1 MADDTRSPLQDA
13 GAMGMYLLIAAL
25 GMLFAGSV
33 VGYLAIR
40 SAHQPWPPP
49 GFPVLPR
56 SLWLSTLCILLCSV
70 TIQRALRAVR
80 GGEKRD
86 RSNLCAAPEG
96 PFRQI
101 GPVPFFARALRR
113 NLTFTLALGVAF
125 LALQTFAWWQVVRQI
140 QQPSENL
147 GPYLKLFYVLTG
159 LHAAHVLGGLGTLAV
174 VTRRAWAGRYSP
186 TYYPGVRYSA
196 IYWHFLD
203 AVWCVLFVV
212 VYLM

>member
-1 MADDTRSPLQDA
+1 
-13 GAMGMYLLIAAL
+13 MGMYLLVAAL
-25 GMLFAGSV
+25 GMLFAASV
-33 VGYLAIR
+33 VGYLVIR

-49 GFPVLPR
+49 GFPVLPQ

-70 TIQRALRAVR
+70 TMRRALGAVR
-80 GGEKRD
+80 RGEKGD
-86 RSNLCAAPEG
+86 RSLLPERPEG
-96 PFRQI
+96 CCAQKA
-101 GPVPFFARALRR
+101 PVPFFARALCR
-113 NLTFTLALGVAF
+113 NLAFTLALGVAF

-186 TYYPGVRYSA
+186 SYYPGVRYSA

-212 VYLM
+212 VYLT